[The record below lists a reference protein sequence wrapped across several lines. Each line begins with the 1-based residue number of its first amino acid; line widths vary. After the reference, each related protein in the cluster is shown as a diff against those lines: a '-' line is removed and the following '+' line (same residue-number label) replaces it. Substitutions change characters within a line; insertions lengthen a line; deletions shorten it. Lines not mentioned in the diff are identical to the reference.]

1 MSIFAWEA
9 LLNRNIVMMFK
20 IVQWVNEFQKDGSE
34 LSIKKDRFETATPES
49 KLDKIKDGA
58 AFDRIFPRILVKV
71 GEPGHEQR
79 LKTESLRKLKI
90 VIALN
95 TTDVATH
102 SK

>member
-9 LLNRNIVMMFK
+9 LLNRNIVMIFK
-20 IVQWVNEFQKDGSE
+20 IVQWVYELQNDGSE

-49 KLDKIKDGA
+49 KLDKIKDEA
-58 AFDRIFPRILVKV
+58 AFDRFVPRILVKV
-71 GEPGHEQR
+71 GEPDHEQR

-95 TTDVATH
+95 TTDVARH